1 MALMQISEP
10 GQSPNPHQRR
20 LAVGIDLG
28 TTHSLVAAVRHG
40 VPECRVLLPSVVH
53 YPAQG
58 GRRIGWA
65 AQEGA
70 VLDAANTVASAKRLM
85 GRGLA
90 DIDHQDKLPYALR
103 QQPGMVAVATAQ
115 GDKSP
120 VEVSAEI
127 LATLRQRAE
136 DTLGGALDGRTVRHR
151 VGKGNAQFQDVG
163 AVFNQTVHQRK
174 RGIEIGIAYGEIG
187 NQGFCAVKRGKGWL
201 DSAHLDFSFP

>member
-40 VPECRVLLPSVVH
+40 VPECLPDAQGRVLLPSVVH

-90 DIDHQDKLPYALR
+90 DIDHQDKLPYALK

-136 DTLGGALDGRTVRHR
+136 DTLGGALDGAVITVPAYFDDAQRQATKDAAQLAGLHVLRLTHGRRHR
-151 VGKGNAQFQDVG
+151 LRAG
-163 AVFNQTVHQRK
+163 QR
-174 RGIEIGIAYGEIG
+174 R
-187 NQGFCAVKRGKGWL
+187 RR
-201 DSAHLDFSFP
+201 HLRRL

>member
-40 VPECRVLLPSVVH
+40 VPECLPDAQGRVLLPSVVH

-70 VLDAANTVASAKRLM
+70 VLDTANTVASAK
-85 GRGLA
+85 
-90 DIDHQDKLPYALR
+90 LR
-103 QQPGMVAVATAQ
+103 
-115 GDKSP
+115 DRKS
-120 VEVSAEI
+120 VV
-127 LATLRQRAE
+127 
-136 DTLGGALDGRTVRHR
+136 
-151 VGKGNAQFQDVG
+151 
-163 AVFNQTVHQRK
+163 
-174 RGIEIGIAYGEIG
+174 
-187 NQGFCAVKRGKGWL
+187 
-201 DSAHLDFSFP
+201 